1 MTADLQT
8 IDGRPALRLER
19 YLPHPVERV
28 WRAVSEPAEVRRWM
42 PAAAD
47 WTLTLG
53 AEFELGGQ
61 PGQITE
67 LDPPH
72 LIGWTFGADRFRCKL
87 QAKGDGCALVF
98 THIFSDAAPAAQTAA
113 GWECYLDRLDAQLA
127 GQDLSEERAHQPVG
141 ERHERYAARFGLDP
155 AAGRAFIAT
164 LGFRGPSLEDCPALR
179 LERRYDQPVERVW
192 RALTESDE
200 LSRWF
205 PGEFEVS
212 HSDPP
217 HLLIGGW
224 QGDGTLRFELQPY
237 GAGCVLT
244 FTHAF
249 ADRDQAALTGAGWD
263 RCFARLDALLAGQTM
278 TYEDSLAAWPQ
289 VHERLAA
296 AWGIDPG
303 IGRAVFAEHTAGERA
318 KPLPD
323 LESADSLGR
332 FVRHADVLHHGEAGA
347 MTRPFHQGVD
357 RFRGPLEDG
366 LDAAV
371 GEVPHPPAHAL
382 ALGRPTARVAER
394 HPLHETRDQ
403 HPIANHADTVLR
415 RKRRGADGPPCQSI
429 RTRSLGSA
437 SASIRSGMLSASIR

>member
-19 YLPHPVERV
+19 YLDHPVERV

-61 PGQITE
+61 RGQITE

-72 LIGWTFGADRFRCKL
+72 LIGWTFGADRFRFTL
-87 QAKGDGCALVF
+87 QAEGDGCALVF

-127 GQDLSEERAHQPVG
+127 GQDLSGERAHQPVG
-141 ERHERYAARFGLDP
+141 ERHERYAARFRLDP
-155 AAGRAFIAT
+155 APGRAFIAG
-164 LGFRGPSLEDCPALR
+164 LGFRGLSLEDGPALR

-192 RALTESDE
+192 RALTEPDE

-217 HLLIGGW
+217 NLLIGGW
-224 QGDGTLRFELQPY
+224 QGDGTLRFELRPD

-249 ADRDQAALTGAGWD
+249 TDRDQAALTGAGWD
-263 RCFARLDALLAGQTM
+263 RCFARLDAVLAGQTM
-278 TYEDSLAAWPQ
+278 TYDDSLAAWPQ

-303 IGRAVFAEHTAGERA
+303 IGRAVYAQHTVQRTAAQSA
-318 KPLPD
+318 KPLPN
-323 LESADSLGR
+323 LESADPLGR
-332 FVRHADVLHHGEAGA
+332 FVLHTDVLHHGEAGA
-347 MTRPFHQGVD
+347 MTRPFH
-357 RFRGPLEDG
+357 
-366 LDAAV
+366 
-371 GEVPHPPAHAL
+371 
-382 ALGRPTARVAER
+382 
-394 HPLHETRDQ
+394 
-403 HPIANHADTVLR
+403 
-415 RKRRGADGPPCQSI
+415 
-429 RTRSLGSA
+429 
-437 SASIRSGMLSASIR
+437 

>member
-8 IDGRPALRLER
+8 IEGRPALRFER
-19 YLPHPVERV
+19 YLDHPVERV

-61 PGQITE
+61 QGQITE

-72 LIGWTFGADRFRCKL
+72 LIGWRFGADRFRFTL
-87 QAKGDGCALVF
+87 AAKGDGCALVF
-98 THIFSDAAPAAQTAA
+98 THIFNDAAPAAQTAA

-127 GQDLSEERAHQPVG
+127 GQDLSEELAHQPVG

-155 AAGRAFIAT
+155 APGRAFIAT
-164 LGFRGPSLEDCPALR
+164 LGFRGPSLEEGPRLR

-192 RALTESDE
+192 RALTERDE

-205 PGEFEVS
+205 PGEFEVG

-224 QGDGTLRFELQPY
+224 QGDGTLRFELRPE
-237 GAGCVLT
+237 GAGCVLV

-249 ADRDQAALTGAGWD
+249 TDRDQAALTGAGWD
-263 RCFARLDALLAGQTM
+263 RCFARLDAVLAGQTM
-278 TYEDSLAAWPQ
+278 SNDDSLTAWPP

-303 IGRAVFAEHTAGERA
+303 IGRAVYAEHT
-318 KPLPD
+318 
-323 LESADSLGR
+323 
-332 FVRHADVLHHGEAGA
+332 
-347 MTRPFHQGVD
+347 
-357 RFRGPLEDG
+357 
-366 LDAAV
+366 
-371 GEVPHPPAHAL
+371 
-382 ALGRPTARVAER
+382 
-394 HPLHETRDQ
+394 
-403 HPIANHADTVLR
+403 
-415 RKRRGADGPPCQSI
+415 
-429 RTRSLGSA
+429 
-437 SASIRSGMLSASIR
+437 SGTG

>member
-1 MTADLQT
+1 MTADLET

-19 YLPHPVERV
+19 YLAHPVERV

-61 PGQITE
+61 RGQITE

-72 LIGWTFGADRFRCKL
+72 LIGWTFGADRFRFTL
-87 QAKGDGCALVF
+87 QAEGDGCALVF
-98 THIFSDAAPAAQTAA
+98 THIFNDAAPAAQTAA

-155 AAGRAFIAT
+155 APGRAFIAS
-164 LGFRGPSLEDCPALR
+164 LGFRGPRLEDGPALR

-192 RALTESDE
+192 RALTEPGE

-205 PGEFEVS
+205 PGEFNVS
-212 HSDPP
+212 HSDQP

-224 QGDGTLRFELQPY
+224 QGDGTLRFELRPD

-249 ADRDQAALTGAGWD
+249 ADGDQAALAGAGWD

-278 TYEDSLAAWPQ
+278 SYDDSLAAWPQ

-303 IGRAVFAEHTAGERA
+303 IGRAVYAEHTVERTAAQSA
-318 KPLPD
+318 KPLPN
-323 LESADSLGR
+323 LESGDPLGR
-332 FVRHADVLHHGEAGA
+332 FVPHTDVPHHGEAGA

-371 GEVPHPPAHAL
+371 REVPHPAAHAPP
-382 ALGRPTARVAER
+382 LGRPAARVAEG
-394 HPLHETRDQ
+394 HPLHEPRDE

-415 RKRRGADGPPCQSI
+415 RRRRGPDGPPSQSSSVTPGAAACGG
-429 RTRSLGSA
+429 R
-437 SASIRSGMLSASIR
+437 